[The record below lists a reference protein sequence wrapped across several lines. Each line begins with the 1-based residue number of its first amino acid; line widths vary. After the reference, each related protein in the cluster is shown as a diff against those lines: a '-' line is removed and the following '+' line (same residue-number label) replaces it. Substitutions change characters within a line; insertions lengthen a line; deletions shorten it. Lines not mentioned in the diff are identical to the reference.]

1 MKVVDLSHIISC
13 GMPVYPGTENPKILE
28 VATISSDGFSEREFT
43 LSTHTGTH
51 VDAPSHII
59 SDGRTLDCMNAD
71 TFVGQALIIKIDE
84 KNISLEFLKTYEP
97 DLKGTDYVL
106 LKTGHSSFWGSD
118 KYFDSYPILDQ
129 DAAVWLSEMKLKGI
143 GIDAVSVDSF
153 DSIELPIHRIFLE
166 KGVLII
172 ENLTNLEK
180 LDTLKFQLVCAP
192 LNLEGA
198 DGSPTRVFGIL
209 P

>member
-1 MKVVDLSHIISC
+1 MKVIDLSHIISC
-13 GMPVYPGTENPKILE
+13 GMPVYPGTKSPKIME
-28 VATISSDGFSEREFT
+28 VATISSDGFSEREIT

-59 SDGRTLDCMNAD
+59 SNGSTLDCTGTD
-71 TFVGQALIIKIDE
+71 TFVGRALIIKTDE
-84 KNISLEFLKTYEP
+84 KNISLEFLKTYEV
-97 DLKGTDYVL
+97 DLKETDYVL
-106 LKTGHSSFWGSD
+106 LQTGYNIFWGSE
-118 KYFDSYPILDQ
+118 KYFQSYPVLER
-129 DAAVWLSEMKLKGI
+129 DAAVWLSEMKVKGI

-153 DSIELPIHRIFLE
+153 ESIDLPIHRIFLE

-180 LDTLKFQLVCAP
+180 VGTLKFQLVCAP

-198 DGSPTRVFGIL
+198 DGAPARVFAIL